1 MQLLIDLRQEAKQDK
16 NYALSDTIRK
26 KLSEIGIELKDGKE
40 GTSFTIN

>member
-1 MQLLIDLRQEAKQDK
+1 MQLLIELRQEAKQEK

-26 KLSEIGIELKDGKE
+26 KLSDIGIELKDGKE

>member
-16 NYALSDTIRK
+16 NYALSDIIRK

>member
-1 MQLLIDLRQEAKQDK
+1 LQLLIDLRNEAKADK

-40 GTSFTIN
+40 GTSFSIN